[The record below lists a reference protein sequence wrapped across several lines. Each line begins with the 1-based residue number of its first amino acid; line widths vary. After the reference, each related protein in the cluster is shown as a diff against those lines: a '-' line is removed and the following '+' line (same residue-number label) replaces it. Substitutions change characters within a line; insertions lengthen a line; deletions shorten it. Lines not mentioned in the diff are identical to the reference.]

1 MIMLSNFYEE
11 LIKPIP
17 DNLHVIDLIQGE
29 GWTLVESELGV
40 GLAMTYKG
48 GMNTS
53 VHKTWIGLPLKTLAL
68 KINSWNFPEA
78 SLGLA
83 AVNSFWN
90 TKTTLESKFLDQS
103 LEPKSHL
110 IKHLNS
116 LKRTGKKIISVG
128 HFPFLDKLDQKVTIL
143 EMSPRGAD
151 EYPAS
156 AAEYFLPEYDVIL
169 ITGSTIINKT
179 FEPMSRLIGDSESWL
194 IGPSTPLAPQL
205 KNYSLNF
212 LGGILVQNLNLVKQ
226 LVRSGAKRELMTCS
240 GIQKVDATL

>member
-17 DNLHVIDLIQGE
+17 DHLHVIDLIQGE
-29 GWTLVESELGV
+29 GWTLVESEFGV
-40 GLAMTYKG
+40 GLAMTYRG
-48 GMNTS
+48 GINNY
-53 VHKTWIGLPLKTLAL
+53 VHKNWIGMPLNSLAL
-68 KINSWNFPEA
+68 KVNSWNFPEA

-90 TKTTLESKFLDQS
+90 TRMTLESKFLDQS

-110 IKHLNS
+110 IKYLNS
-116 LKRTGKKIISVG
+116 VQRTGKKIISVG
-128 HFPFLDKLDQKVTIL
+128 HFPFLDKLNQKVTIL
-143 EMSPRGAD
+143 EMNPSGAD

-205 KNYSLNF
+205 KNYNIRCV
-212 LGGILVQNLNLVKQ
+212 GGLLVQNPNLVKQ

-240 GIQKVDATL
+240 GIRKIDVKL